1 MILSRTL
8 AKLARFLV
16 PDTTSVSHAE
26 KLISAAGGFVSILLI
41 FLISYYSLGPRGAP
55 WIVASM
61 GSSAVLLFAVPHGQL
76 SQPWAL
82 IGGNVLSAVVG
93 VTAFRLVPDVF
104 LAAALAVGLAI
115 AVMYY
120 LRCIHPPGGAT
131 ALGAVLGGPDV
142 HALGYV
148 FVLAPVLVNVVIIL
162 LIAVVVNYPF
172 RWRRYPAGLM
182 QSALPGESVSEA
194 SEASEEETGIGHDD
208 LTYALRELGSYVDI
222 TEDDLAR
229 IYALAVK
236 HAHAVKLEP
245 DQIRLGHYYSNG
257 RYGDRWSVRQV
268 IDESGEKDPAK
279 SLVIY
284 KTVAGKD
291 RRQTGSCARV
301 EFARW
306 AKYEVV
312 RQENTWL
319 RITETSLARE

>member
-1 MILSRTL
+1 
-8 AKLARFLV
+8 
-16 PDTTSVSHAE
+16 VSHTE
-26 KLISAAGGFVSILLI
+26 KLISAVGGFLGILLI
-41 FLISYYSLGPRGAP
+41 FVISYLSLGPWGAP

-61 GSSAVLLFAVPHGQL
+61 GASAVLLFAVPHGQL

-82 IGGNVLSAVVG
+82 IGGHVLSAAIG
-93 VTAFRLVPDVF
+93 VTVFRFIPDAF

-115 AVMYY
+115 AAMYY

-131 ALGAVLGGPDV
+131 ALAAVLGGPDV
-142 HALGYV
+142 HALGYL
-148 FVLAPVLVNVVIIL
+148 FVLTPVLVNAVIIL

-182 QSALPGESVSEA
+182 HTPLARESAP
-194 SEASEEETGIGHDD
+194 EASEEETGIGHGD

-236 HAHAVKLEP
+236 HAHAIKLAP

-257 RYGDRWSVRQV
+257 RYGDYWSVRQV

-284 KTVAGKD
+284 KILAGKD
-291 RRQTGSCARV
+291 RRQTGSCARA

-312 RQENTWL
+312 RHENTWL
-319 RITETSLARE
+319 RVTEASPPPASEYAD

>member
-1 MILSRTL
+1 MPRIL
-8 AKLARFLV
+8 AKLIHFLI
-16 PDTTSVSHAE
+16 PDTTRVSHAE
-26 KLISAAGGFVSILLI
+26 KLISAVGGFVGILLI
-41 FLISYYSLGPRGAP
+41 FVISYFSLGPQGAP

-61 GSSAVLLFAVPHGQL
+61 GASAVLLFAVPHGQL

-82 IGGNVLSAVVG
+82 IGGHVLSAAIG
-93 VTAFRLVPDVF
+93 VSVFRLVPDVF

-115 AVMYY
+115 AAMYY

-131 ALGAVLGGPDV
+131 ALAAVLGGADV
-142 HALGYV
+142 HALGYAY
-148 FVLAPVLVNVVIIL
+148 VLAPVLVNAIIIL
-162 LIAVVVNYPF
+162 LTAVVVNYPF
-172 RWRRYPAGLM
+172 RWRRYPAILM
-182 QSALPGESVSEA
+182 HLPQPSEPAPETSEA
-194 SEASEEETGIGHDD
+194 QTEIGHGD

-236 HAHAVKLEP
+236 HAHAIKLDP

-257 RYGDRWSVRQV
+257 RYGDHWSVRQV

-284 KTVAGKD
+284 KVVAGKD
-291 RRQTGSCARV
+291 RRQTGSCARA

-319 RITETSLARE
+319 RVTETSLARE